1 MRSRK
6 LLGILS
12 ASLLVLGCNSQQDD
26 TTSTP
31 SIVNEASEPAVSK
44 TDQTMPSVETKA
56 VQRTENEQTAERLKP
71 IQEAFFEYHDHFGHF
86 PPAASTDTDGNPLLS
101 WRVHILPFLDAY
113 DLYQQFHLD
122 EPWHSDHNL
131 KLVDQMP
138 AFYQVT
144 GAANEGKTSLMV
156 FTGNHAV
163 FGGVNAESRK
173 GPLKPFRKRSVSNDR
188 QLEMSQEVDAQGNAP
203 VVRSPLRGPTIRDLT
218 DGTSN
223 TILAVYAAPEKSASW
238 TKPDDLP
245 FQPENPVAV
254 LGEIP
259 DDGFVALFWDSR
271 VELLPKDMD
280 PARLNSLID
289 STEYARKGVLQEG
302 EDTPIN

>member
-1 MRSRK
+1 
-6 LLGILS
+6 
-12 ASLLVLGCNSQQDD
+12 LGCNSQQDD

-44 TDQTMPSVETKA
+44 TDQAMPSVETKA
-56 VQRTENEQTAERLKP
+56 VQRTEKDQAAERLKP
-71 IQEAFFEYHDHFGHF
+71 IAMAFYEYNDHFGHF
-86 PPAASTDTDGNPLLS
+86 PPAASTDTDGNLLLS

-122 EPWHSDHNL
+122 EPWNSDHNL
-131 KLVDQMP
+131 TLVDQMP
-138 AFYQVT
+138 AIYQVT
-144 GAANEGKTSLMV
+144 GAANEGETSLMV
-156 FTGNHAV
+156 FTGKHAV
-163 FGGVNAESRK
+163 FGGVNAESGK
-173 GPLKPFRKRSVSNDR
+173 GPLKPFQPRPVPSNR
-188 QLEMSQEVDAQGNAP
+188 QLDEDLVETQLVEEQLVDKQGNAP

-223 TILAVYAAPEKSASW
+223 TILAVYAAPEKSVSW
-238 TKPDDLP
+238 TKPEDLP

-271 VELLPKDMD
+271 VELLPKDID
-280 PARLNSLID
+280 PARLNSFID
-289 STEYARKGVLQEG
+289 GTEYARRGVLQEG
-302 EDTPIN
+302 EDPPIN

>member
-44 TDQTMPSVETKA
+44 TDQTMQSVETNA

-71 IQEAFFEYHDHFGHF
+71 IQKAFFEYRDHFGHF

-113 DLYQQFHLD
+113 DLYQQFRLD
-122 EPWHSDHNL
+122 EPWNSDHNL

-138 AFYQVT
+138 AIYQVT
-144 GAANEGKTSLMV
+144 GASNKGKTSLMV
-156 FTGNHAV
+156 FTGDHAV
-163 FGGVNAESRK
+163 FGGINAESRK
-173 GPLKPFRKRSVSNDR
+173 GPLKAFRKPAISNSR
-188 QLEMSQEVDAQGNAP
+188 QIDEQRDDASI
-203 VVRSPLRGPTIRDLT
+203 VRSPLRGPTFSDLT
-218 DGTSN
+218 DGASN
-223 TILAVYAAPEKSASW
+223 TILAVYAAPEKSLSW
-238 TKPDDLP
+238 TKPEDLP
-245 FQPENPVAV
+245 FKPEDPVTV
-254 LGEIP
+254 LGNIP
-259 DDGFVALFWDSR
+259 EDGFVALFWDSR
-271 VELLPKDMD
+271 VERLPKDID
-280 PARLNSLID
+280 PSRLNSFID
-289 STEYARKGVLQEG
+289 STEIARKGLSQEG
-302 EDTPIN
+302 QDQPVD